1 MEDQKMEQYLER
13 AHMLVEALPYIQR
26 LFGKTIVIKYGGA
39 AMMHDDLTQKIMEDI
54 TLLKFVGMNPILVH
68 GGGPDINHMLDSLD
82 IKPNFVDGLRVT
94 DDATMEVV
102 QMVLTGK
109 INKEIVAKLNGMG
122 ASAIGLCGID
132 GNIIKAVKAP
142 PKNGVDLGNV
152 GQITSINTTL
162 LNLSLIHI

>member
-1 MEDQKMEQYLER
+1 
-13 AHMLVEALPYIQR
+13 
-26 LFGKTIVIKYGGA
+26 
-39 AMMHDDLTQKIMEDI
+39 MEDI

-109 INKEIVAKLNGMG
+109 INKER
-122 ASAIGLCGID
+122 SS
-132 GNIIKAVKAP
+132 P
-142 PKNGVDLGNV
+142 
-152 GQITSINTTL
+152 S
-162 LNLSLIHI
+162 